1 MHHSQRIKNRV
12 ETWRRKWPPAP
23 VFLPGEFH
31 GEETGGLQSQ
41 GCIESD
47 MSERLTLS
55 CSGRNFQLQVTLGEL
70 PRFVV
75 LCVKIKTII

>member
-47 MSERLTLS
+47 MSE
-55 CSGRNFQLQVTLGEL
+55 
-70 PRFVV
+70 
-75 LCVKIKTII
+75 